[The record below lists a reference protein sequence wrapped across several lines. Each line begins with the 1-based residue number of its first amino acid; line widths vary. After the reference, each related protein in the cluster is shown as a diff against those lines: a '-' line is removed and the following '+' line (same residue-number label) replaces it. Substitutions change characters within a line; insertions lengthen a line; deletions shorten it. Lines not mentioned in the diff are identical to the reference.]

1 MLTIKQFT
9 FSPVQ
14 ENTYVIYNEQGW
26 CAIVDPGCYFSNE
39 RKVLRD
45 FIDDH
50 SLSPKLLL
58 NTHCHLDHVFGNK
71 FIHDTYGLILHIH
84 PNEKVVLDFAPV
96 SGQSWGLPFE
106 NYNGAIT
113 YLNEGDTI
121 RVGQD
126 MLEIIHTPGHSPG
139 SICYYCRA
147 QRFIISGDVLFRES
161 IGRTDLPLG
170 NSETLLKSIREKL
183 FLLPDEVMVY
193 SGHGPVTTIGYEKKN
208 NPFLSQESL

>member
-106 NYNGAIT
+106 NYDGAIT
-113 YLNEGDTI
+113 YLNEGDII
-121 RVGQD
+121 RVGKD

-183 FLLPDEVMVY
+183 FLLPDEIMVY
-193 SGHGPVTTIGYEKKN
+193 SGHGPVTTIGHEKKN
-208 NPFLSQESL
+208 NPFLIQESL